1 MVEKFFWFDFPYT
14 LQNRFAVCLF
24 PSGSCRDLPQLLP
37 VCEWRGGRGPLPQSG
52 SAPHT
57 HREARSRNTRL
68 ASTSPP
74 RDVERIVGLS
84 CSRVRLCYQ
93 QSLGPMAVYP
103 IDRIADKFYISAVEP
118 LGDKRR
124 IDELGVTHILNAAQE
139 HLFALAISPSN
150 SALIFCFKI
159 SLQQVQQGRGAQAA
173 RGHHVQSY
181 GLRRQRHSSHIAAAS
196 GGCGLH

>member
-1 MVEKFFWFDFPYT
+1 
-14 LQNRFAVCLF
+14 
-24 PSGSCRDLPQLLP
+24 
-37 VCEWRGGRGPLPQSG
+37 
-52 SAPHT
+52 
-57 HREARSRNTRL
+57 
-68 ASTSPP
+68 
-74 RDVERIVGLS
+74 
-84 CSRVRLCYQ
+84 
-93 QSLGPMAVYP
+93 MAVYP

-159 SLQQVQQGRGAQAA
+159 SLQQVQQGRGARAA

-181 GLRRQRHSSHIAAAS
+181 GLGRQRHSNHIAAAS
-196 GGCGLH
+196 RGCGLH